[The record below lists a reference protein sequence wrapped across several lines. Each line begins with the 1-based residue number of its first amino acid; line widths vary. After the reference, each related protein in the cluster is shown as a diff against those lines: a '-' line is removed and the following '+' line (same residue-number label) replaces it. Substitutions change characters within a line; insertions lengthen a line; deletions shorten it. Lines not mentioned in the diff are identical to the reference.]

1 MKKAFSLIELLIV
14 VLIIGVIYSMAIG
27 TIRGASDTKAKKVNL
42 KNLKYY
48 LQSIKYEQSVK
59 ILCLDNCKSCSL
71 LVDEKKDKELDES
84 FDILVD
90 DTVEIYSYEY
100 LTGMQEKEKEIFFN
114 KEEVEEDVCFSY
126 TIDKKG
132 IGDQVYIRFKE
143 KVYDYT
149 LDSGFVSVYNS
160 LEEAQEAQEILRE
173 ELFQ

>member
-27 TIRGASDTKAKKVNL
+27 TIKGSSDAKAKKVNL

-48 LQSIKYEQSVK
+48 LQSIKYENSVM
-59 ILCLDNCKSCSL
+59 ILCLDNCLSCNL
-71 LVDEKKDKELDES
+71 YIDGKKDKELDES
-84 FDILVD
+84 FDTLVD
-90 DTVEIYSYEY
+90 DKVEIYRYGY

-132 IGDQVYIRFKE
+132 IGDQVLIKFKN

-149 LDSGFVSVYNS
+149 LDSRFVSVYNS
-160 LEEAQEAQEILRE
+160 LEEAQEAKEILRA